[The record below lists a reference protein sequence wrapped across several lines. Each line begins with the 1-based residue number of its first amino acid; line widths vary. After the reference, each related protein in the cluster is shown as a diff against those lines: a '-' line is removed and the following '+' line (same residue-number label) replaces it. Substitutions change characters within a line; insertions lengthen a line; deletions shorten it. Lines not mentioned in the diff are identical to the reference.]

1 MKRGRYTI
9 GNDWTSYAFDE
20 YETYGGDVIRVETD
34 TATLTD
40 TRGGY
45 TYPHGARR
53 VTVKMRGGKK
63 RTRTFIGEMA
73 WADAKRWAD
82 EIVWDLRRSN

>member
-1 MKRGRYTI
+1 MKRGRYVI
-9 GNDWTSYAFDE
+9 GNDWANIAFDE
-20 YETYGGDVIRVETD
+20 YETWGGDVIRVETD

-63 RTRTFIGEMA
+63 RTRTFIGETA
-73 WADAKRWAD
+73 YNDAKRWAD
-82 EIVWDLRRSN
+82 DVVWGLRRSN